1 MTSSDPSS
9 SFGWICVV
17 EIVKLGSASMIHF
30 PVFATIMFCSNSELE
45 KISESEASIF
55 LTDDYFE
62 RYSLV
67 L

>member
-1 MTSSDPSS
+1 MTSSNPSS

-30 PVFATIMFCSNSELE
+30 PVFATIMFGSNSDLE
-45 KISESEASIF
+45 KRFESEASI
-55 LTDDYFE
+55 LATNDWLE